1 MTNEAPTARSGTL
14 FLAGTIVS
22 CPSADC
28 GSGLYKVTRRTMTD
42 DLLMDDGKL
51 LSPLNF
57 SILPLSIWTAILC
70 QFCGASLYKD
80 GKVHTLQYGWV

>member
-1 MTNEAPTARSGTL
+1 MANEAQRAKHGTL

-22 CPSADC
+22 CPFAGC
-28 GSGLYKVTRRTMTD
+28 GTGLYKVMHGIMTY

-57 SILPLSIWTAILC
+57 SILPLSIWTALLC
-70 QFCGASLYKD
+70 QFCGASLYKE
-80 GKVHTLQYGWV
+80 GKVHTLQYGWL